1 VKCTHPHRIPE
12 EKNKQYGREREMQ
25 GTIMRD
31 GTRTNHHTSPRGL
44 ERPQYSSSSSS
55 QRRCT
60 EKNTV
65 AKAKLY
71 VKLCLFFIL
80 LFFLPWVI
88 SKLKYCSSITQMQV
102 REAKL
107 AHVATAPRKVGN
119 FLPERDDMGGDASG
133 RGDQIHTKGKAGSR
147 KKAQL
152 SSHSLLRKAPAF
164 LTQREK

>member
-1 VKCTHPHRIPE
+1 MHRKE
-12 EKNKQYGREREMQ
+12 YG
-25 GTIMRD
+25 
-31 GTRTNHHTSPRGL
+31 SK
-44 ERPQYSSSSSS
+44 S
-55 QRRCT
+55 
-60 EKNTV
+60 
-65 AKAKLY
+65 KAICKALP
-71 VKLCLFFIL
+71 LFFL